1 MEFKQVLSWVNDLL
15 SYHLFVL
22 NQTPVTIY
30 SLMVFVV
37 LILVFYALSRSLNRY
52 ALDRLFKGLNLEKG
66 TRYTL
71 KRITQYLIMTLGIL
85 FSLQFVGINLS
96 SLTMLFGLLSVGI
109 GFGLQNIASNFIS
122 GLILLFERPI
132 SIGDHVTVGQT
143 EGVVSRISIRSTT
156 INSLNNIS
164 IIVPNS
170 EFISSNVINWS
181 IGDPKIRMDV
191 PVGVSYNSDLETVL
205 ASLKQVARE
214 NPDVLKKPAPDVLL
228 ESFGDS
234 SWNMVLRVWIANPER
249 HHKIRSDINC
259 QIIRVFRAK
268 GIDIPF
274 PQRDI
279 HIIGPS
285 GEKSEKAAPRV
296 L

>member
-1 MEFKQVLSWVNDLL
+1 MEAKEVLKWINDLL
-15 SYHLFVL
+15 SYHIFEL
-22 NQTPVTIY
+22 NQTPVTFY
-30 SLMVFVV
+30 SLIVFIF
-37 LILVFYALSRSLNRY
+37 LIALFYGVSRSLNRF
-52 ALDRLFKGLNLEKG
+52 ALERLLLGLNLEKG

-71 KRITQYLIMTLGIL
+71 KRMTHYVIMTIGLL

-96 SLTMLFGLLSVGI
+96 SLTMVFGLLSVGI

-143 EGVVSRISIRSTT
+143 EGVVSRISIRATT

-181 IGDPKIRMDV
+181 HGDPKIRLDIR
-191 PVGVSYNSDLETVL
+191 VGVSYNSDLEKVL
-205 ASLKQVARE
+205 ATLKQVAE
-214 NPDVLKKPAPDVLL
+214 ANGHVLKRPAPDVLL

-234 SWNMVLRVWIANPER
+234 AWNMELRVWIANPGR
-249 HHKIRSDINC
+249 HHKIRSDIHC
-259 QIIRVFRAK
+259 QIVRAFRENN
-268 GIDIPF
+268 INIPF
-274 PQRDI
+274 PQRDV
-279 HIIGPS
+279 HIVTTDGNT
-285 GEKSEKAAPRV
+285 APQSK
-296 L
+296 